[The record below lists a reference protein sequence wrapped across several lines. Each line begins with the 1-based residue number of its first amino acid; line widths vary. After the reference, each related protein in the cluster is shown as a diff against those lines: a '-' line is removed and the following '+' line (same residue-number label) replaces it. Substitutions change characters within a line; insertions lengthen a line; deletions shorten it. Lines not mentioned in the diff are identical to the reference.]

1 MISKYQQR
9 RRAYTNVLLFVGLI
23 AMAMVAW
30 LDYKNRLPDRRPA
43 STMNA
48 APASLVAFVSAK
60 GVNTEIRR
68 QGKQWSLTMPVQLSA
83 RVSRVSRLLE
93 LQAQDFSAGFDTA
106 DVNLDAAKLDAS
118 ARLLQLDEA
127 LYRFGGFEPVS
138 GKRYIQLAD
147 KVLLLEDRYLPLMDG
162 GINAFAELQLPFQQV
177 NSATVDDTAI
187 NDEQL
192 LAWQNTQAMG
202 VRAVSSA
209 PGSHK
214 LIDFSEATAPWL
226 AWPEK
231 GLWVLQPQQLGVE
244 YLINSAQAATL
255 GLN

>member
-9 RRAYTNVLLFVGLI
+9 RRAYTNILMFVGLM

-30 LDYKNRLPDRRPA
+30 LDYKDRLPERRPDRTT
-43 STMNA
+43 SA
-48 APASLVAFVSAK
+48 APASLVAFVNAK

-68 QGKQWSLTMPVQLSA
+68 QGEQWSLTMPVQLKA
-83 RVSRVSRLLE
+83 RDSRVSRLLE
-93 LQAQDFSAGFDTA
+93 LQAMDFSAGFDAA

-127 LYRFGGFEPVS
+127 LYHFGGFEPVS
-138 GKRYIQLAD
+138 GKRYIQLGD
-147 KVLLLEDRYLPLMDG
+147 KVLLLDDRYLPLMDG
-162 GINAFAELQLPFQQV
+162 GINAFAELQLPLQQV
-177 NSATVDDTAI
+177 TSVTIDESAISA
-187 NDEQL
+187 EQL
-192 LAWQNTQAMG
+192 LAWQSTQAMG
-202 VRAVSSA
+202 VRAGTTA
-209 PGSHK
+209 PDTHK
-214 LIDFSEATAPWL
+214 QIQFSEVSTPWS
-226 AWPEK
+226 AWFEK

>member
-9 RRAYTNVLLFVGLI
+9 RRAYTNILMFVGLM

-30 LDYKNRLPDRRPA
+30 LDYKDRLPERRPA
-43 STMNA
+43 SAMNT
-48 APASLVAFVSAK
+48 APASLVAFVNAK

-68 QGKQWSLTMPVQLSA
+68 LGEQWSLTMPVQLKA

-93 LQAQDFSAGFDTA
+93 LRTLDFSDGFDA
-106 DVNLDAAKLDAS
+106 AEVNLDAAKLDAS

-162 GINAFAELQLPFQQV
+162 GINAFAELQLPLQQLTAV
-177 NSATVDDTAI
+177 AVDESAISA
-187 NDEQL
+187 EQL

-202 VRAVSSA
+202 VRAGTTA
-209 PGSHK
+209 PDTHRK
-214 LIDFSEATAPWL
+214 IHFSEATTPWS
-226 AWPEK
+226 AWFEK